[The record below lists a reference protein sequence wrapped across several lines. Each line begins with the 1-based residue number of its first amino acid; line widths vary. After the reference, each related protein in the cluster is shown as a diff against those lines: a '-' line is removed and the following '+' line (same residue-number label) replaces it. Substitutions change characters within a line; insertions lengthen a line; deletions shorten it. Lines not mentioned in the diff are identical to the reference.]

1 MPEFLELPF
10 FSQHPLPYNPLE
22 TSYSIAQPCHT
33 CKQRVLHHQSITAC
47 NCYRYCHEKCLIAEL
62 NAQNKEKDQAD
73 FVCTVCN
80 RMLGVHYKMEV
91 LTRPHVNKIN
101 ITLIGVALLLLPIS
115 IYCAI
120 VFQNDLM
127 KQAVN
132 SIIIFL
138 LLGFMG
144 FGVINS
150 FLVREFVIVGVRSTQ
165 LGLAISAFL
174 ELEKIQEGEYT
185 QTEMVRA

>member
-1 MPEFLELPF
+1 
-10 FSQHPLPYNPLE
+10 
-22 TSYSIAQPCHT
+22 
-33 CKQRVLHHQSITAC
+33 
-47 NCYRYCHEKCLIAEL
+47 
-62 NAQNKEKDQAD
+62 
-73 FVCTVCN
+73 
-80 RMLGVHYKMEV
+80 
-91 LTRPHVNKIN
+91 
-101 ITLIGVALLLLPIS
+101 
-115 IYCAI
+115 
-120 VFQNDLM
+120 M